1 MNKPGVESIHGREGF
16 ALESLDRHPRAV
28 AGKPMHN
35 RSVLTGW
42 LTIIKAIGGFI
53 AMVAVSVFWPGAG

>member
-1 MNKPGVESIHGREGF
+1 LKPN
-16 ALESLDRHPRAV
+16 LSLV

-53 AMVAVSVFWPGAG
+53 AMVAVSVGAGERFALSPTPAPGRAAK